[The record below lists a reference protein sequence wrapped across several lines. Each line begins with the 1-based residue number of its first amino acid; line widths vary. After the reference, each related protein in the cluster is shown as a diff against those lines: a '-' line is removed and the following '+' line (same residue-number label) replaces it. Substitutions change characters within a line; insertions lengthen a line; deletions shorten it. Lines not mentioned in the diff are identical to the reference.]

1 MEDITKNLDFVRE
14 YTLDTI
20 QNTEIKESPINGFG
34 LFATKIIQENT
45 ILCILDGQVMS
56 AEVYENLVNQLSDKV
71 ANFKNY
77 FFMECNKLNIDTY
90 LVRPYRTKY
99 SYINHSFTPNVKI
112 EHFPLRLIS
121 LKNIKKGEELT
132 VDYTQEA
139 LSKEYL
145 SLKSKGFLKRNG

>member
-1 MEDITKNLDFVRE
+1 MKDITRDLYFVRE

-20 QNTEIKESPINGFG
+20 QNTEIKKSTIDGFG
-34 LFATKIIQENT
+34 LFATQIIQTNT

-56 AEVYENLVNQLSDKV
+56 AKTYENLVEKLSNKV
-71 ANFKNY
+71 GAFKNY

-99 SYINHSFTPNVKI
+99 SYINHSFTPNTVI
-112 EHFPLRLIS
+112 REFPLRLVS

-132 VDYTQEA
+132 LDYTQEE
-139 LSKEYL
+139 LSNEYL
-145 SLKSKGFLKRNG
+145 SLKSKGFLKRND